1 MSMIR
6 KLIVS
11 ILAVLCFSVASYGWA
26 WSHKLIG
33 YMAQRNCTETTKAQ
47 LDRYL
52 DVPLADISLWMDIY
66 RDYDWGGMDWSE
78 APEYI
83 QLPRQKDKIAAA
95 VCETAGQLTYVQFS
109 GIDRKKDTLKKE

>member
-1 MSMIR
+1 MKR

-11 ILAVLCFSVASYGWA
+11 ILAALCFSVASYGWA

-52 DVPLADISLWMDIY
+52 DVPLADISLWMDVY

-83 QLPRQKDKIAAA
+83 QGTTYWHMFSVDKNGK
-95 VCETAGQLTYVQFS
+95 VMMES
-109 GIDRKKDTLKKE
+109 GR